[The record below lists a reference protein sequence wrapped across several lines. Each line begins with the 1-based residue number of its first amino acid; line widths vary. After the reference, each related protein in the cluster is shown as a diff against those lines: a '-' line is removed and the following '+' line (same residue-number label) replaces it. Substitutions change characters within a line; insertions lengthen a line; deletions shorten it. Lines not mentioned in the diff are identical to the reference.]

1 MSIVEDA
8 FLRLFPEAGFP
19 FSAQLQYSGK
29 FKPYNATVRKIGNQL
44 KFNLSRSW
52 KSTSDEIVIGLIQH
66 LLVKILRKE
75 RFPSRLQATGPN
87 RGSDLGFA
95 AAMKNNGKSKI
106 VSLNM
111 QLYDDFIKGIS
122 EVTVSNG
129 SSDEELE
136 SCFNRVNEKYF
147 LGLVDKP
154 QLEWGSDSFRK
165 LASYDYHT
173 NTITVSSLFREA
185 PERLLDYLM
194 YHEMLHKKLKFSSVN
209 GRMSHHSSEFRKQE
223 RNFEASSTIEDE
235 LNAFIRTSHVARRQR
250 IRNSFNW
257 RRLLLLR

>member
-1 MSIVEDA
+1 MDLVEDA
-8 FLRLFPEAGFP
+8 FSRLFPEANFD
-19 FSAQLQYSGK
+19 FQAEVAYSGK

-44 KFNLSRSW
+44 NFNLSRSW

-66 LLVKILRKE
+66 LLIKILRKE
-75 RFPSRLQATGPN
+75 KLFTAVV
-87 RGSDLGFA
+87 
-95 AAMKNNGKSKI
+95 KSSHKLA
-106 VSLNM
+106 SLNM
-111 QLYDDFIKGIS
+111 QLYDDFIKGVS
-122 EVTVSNG
+122 EVTIQNG
-129 SSDEELE
+129 SCDGELE
-136 SCFNRVNEKYF
+136 SSFSRVNEKYF

-173 NTITVSSLFREA
+173 NTITVSTLFREA
-185 PERLLDYLM
+185 PEHLLDYLM

-209 GRMSHHSSEFRKQE
+209 GRMSHHGSEFRRQE
-223 RNFEASSTIEDE
+223 RNFEGSGMIEGE
-235 LNAFIRTSHVARRQR
+235 LNAFIRSSHVARRQR

>member
-1 MSIVEDA
+1 MGIVEEA
-8 FLRLFPEAGFP
+8 FSRLFPATEFNFGAKIT
-19 FSAQLQYSGK
+19 YSGK

-44 KFNLSRSW
+44 NFNLSRSW

-66 LLVKILRKE
+66 LLVKILRREK
-75 RFPSRLQATGPN
+75 F
-87 RGSDLGFA
+87 FA
-95 AAMKNNGKSKI
+95 AAMKRSHKMA
-106 VSLNM
+106 SLNM
-111 QLYDDFIKGIS
+111 QLYDDFIKGVS
-122 EVTVSNG
+122 EVTVSKG

-194 YHEMLHKKLKFSSVN
+194 YHELLHKKLKFSSIN
-209 GRMSHHSSEFRKQE
+209 GRMSHHGSEFRKQE
-223 RNFEASSTIEDE
+223 GNFDGSSTVEAE
-235 LNAFIRTSHVARRQR
+235 LNAFIRGSHVARRQR
-250 IRNSFNW
+250 MRNSFNW